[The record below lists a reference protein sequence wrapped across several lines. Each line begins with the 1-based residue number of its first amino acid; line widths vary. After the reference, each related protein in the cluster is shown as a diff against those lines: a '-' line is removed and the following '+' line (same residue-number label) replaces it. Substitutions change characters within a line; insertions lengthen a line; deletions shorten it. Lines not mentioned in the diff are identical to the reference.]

1 MGYFDGLA
9 SAIIKKDKDGKAV
22 YYPWGVMGKG
32 YILPTAEKETEI
44 KNLVIL
50 MYQIFFGIFF
60 LQFVIIKSMIIFILL
75 MIALLAWFLIKSNQ
89 ITKDCPISDEKLT
102 LKEGYT
108 NSAKAHNKTILWI
121 LFGVS
126 VLFTLIGFAMLFS
139 KLLIVGLLLMV
150 FFGLCS
156 WAMFYMI
163 QVKNKQEKESN

>member
-1 MGYFDGLA
+1 
-9 SAIIKKDKDGKAV
+9 
-22 YYPWGVMGKG
+22 MGKG
-32 YILPTAEKETEI
+32 HILPTAEKEAEI

-50 MYQIFFGIFF
+50 MYQIFFGLFF
-60 LQFVIIKSMIIFILL
+60 LHFIIIKSMNIFVVL
-75 MIALLAWFLIKSNQ
+75 MIALLVWFLVKSNQ

-102 LKEGYT
+102 LKKGYT
-108 NSAKAHNKTILWI
+108 NSAKAHNKTVLLI

-126 VLFTLIGFAMLFS
+126 VLFSLICFAMLFS
-139 KLLIVGLLLMV
+139 KLMIVGLLLMV